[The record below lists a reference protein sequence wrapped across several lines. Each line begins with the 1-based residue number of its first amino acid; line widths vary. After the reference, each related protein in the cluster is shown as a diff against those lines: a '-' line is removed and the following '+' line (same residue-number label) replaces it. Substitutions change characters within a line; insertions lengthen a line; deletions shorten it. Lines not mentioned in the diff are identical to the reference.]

1 MGHGSLEFL
10 LLLPGSFLILLN
22 KQTDCLHSSLA
33 GQGGIVLLGI
43 GQAKLFAFLVPADIQ
58 DAAGTASS
66 SVAQTT

>member
-1 MGHGSLEFL
+1 MGHGSLKVL

-22 KQTDCLHSSLA
+22 KQTDCLHSSLT
-33 GQGGIVLLGI
+33 GQGSIVLLGI

-58 DAAGTASS
+58 PARASS